1 MDLII
6 LATFL
11 QEECMEQEN
20 TTGPIQDIG
29 LRENTR
35 ITSEMAKGHTTI
47 IIMSMSL
54 VSGEAEYC

>member
-1 MDLII
+1 
-6 LATFL
+6 
-11 QEECMEQEN
+11 
-20 TTGPIQDIG
+20 